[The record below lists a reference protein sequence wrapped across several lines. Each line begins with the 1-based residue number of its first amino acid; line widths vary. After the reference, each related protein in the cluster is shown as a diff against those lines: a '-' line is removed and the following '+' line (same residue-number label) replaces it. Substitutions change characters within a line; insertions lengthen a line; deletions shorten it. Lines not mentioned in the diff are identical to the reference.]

1 MTNKKITSTLE
12 KTKTDI
18 STDEPLPNTLIEIY
32 TSDDKLLFSEK
43 TDEEGKIIIPDIPYG
58 DYYFIEKE
66 APIGYVINDEK
77 MQFKV
82 REDGEI
88 IKSTIQDRKIIGG
101 IEITKIDVSTDEP
114 LPNTL
119 FEIYN
124 ENDELLFSERTDELG
139 KVYIPELSYGTYYI
153 LEKEAPDGY
162 LLNDEKMYFEIKI
175 DGEIVKATIT
185 DEKIIIEVPK
195 TDQNKDYKLILYASI
210 ILLLGIGIVLY
221 GKNKNKKK
229 K

>member
-12 KTKTDI
+12 ITKTDI

-124 ENDELLFSERTDELG
+124 EKDELLFSERTDELG